1 MLLLKLVLGVMVLAA
16 GQHGMIVFAAAHGGG
31 VGSGAVRFANSL
43 GSSMVLQQAPASAQV
58 YGEGPAGQKLEVTLQ
73 QSASGSIT
81 TAEGKVSV
89 TISPDGRWVA
99 KLPPVAA
106 ASPFSDSIE
115 AYTITAKSG
124 QSSAVLDDVVFGD
137 VIVCGGQVRMHLPTC
152 CCGLLSQHKMRNRW
166 HWHRRRILRSSA
178 ASQEGHSQHHGLA
191 RHRWEA

>member
-1 MLLLKLVLGVMVLAA
+1 MVLLLELVLGAMALAA
-16 GQHGMIVFAAAHGGG
+16 QHGLIASAAHG
-31 VGSGAVRFANSL
+31 GSGAVRFANSL

-99 KLPPVAA
+99 KLPPIAA
-106 ASPFSDSIE
+106 ATRFSESIE

-124 QSSAVLDDVVFGD
+124 QSSAVLEDVVFGD
-137 VIVCGGQVRMHLPTC
+137 VIVCGGQVRMHPPT
-152 CCGLLSQHKMRNRW
+152 LLWPDSR
-166 HWHRRRILRSSA
+166 A
-178 ASQEGHSQHHGLA
+178 GA
-191 RHRWEA
+191 